1 MKTLGGKQ
9 LWTDQLHFRQWRIQR
24 HAITGHH
31 RLLDPHNWRQAWGT
45 FEHCQK
51 NLDTIVAD
59 RGMSP
64 VTGDVIIVLHGLM
77 RSRNSMA
84 RMAEFLRDNSDATVY
99 NFEYASTRFKVADHA
114 ASLARVVQGLAGA
127 KQIQFVGHSLG
138 NLVVRHYLGSR
149 YEAEEAGA
157 NVGPVIGRV
166 VMLGAPNQGAELAER
181 FARNPILISF
191 WGYSGNE
198 LAREWDQL
206 QLQLATPRTEFGVIA
221 GETVGNP
228 FLSSEGDFVVKVEET
243 RLTGAADFLVVRA
256 VHSLLMNVQSVQAA
270 TLRFLRDG
278 YFESEEKRERIG
290 D

>member
-1 MKTLGGKQ
+1 MKTFGGKQ

-31 RLLDPHNWRQAWGT
+31 RLLDPHNWRQAWGA
-45 FEHCQK
+45 FEHCK
-51 NLDTIVAD
+51 KELDKLVAD
-59 RGMSP
+59 RGMRA

-84 RMAEFLRDNSDATVY
+84 RMAEFLRENSEATVY

-114 ASLARVVQGLAGA
+114 ASLARVVQALGEAR
-127 KQIQFVGHSLG
+127 QVSFVGHSLG
-138 NLVVRHYLGSR
+138 NLVVRHYLHTR
-149 YEAEEAGA
+149 YEAEDAGA
-157 NVGPVIGRV
+157 DVGPAIGRL
-166 VMLGAPNQGAELAER
+166 VMLGAPNLGTELAAR
-181 FARNPILISF
+181 FARNPVLIGL

-206 QLQLATPRTEFGVIA
+206 QPRLATPRTEFGVIA

-243 RLTGAADFLVVRA
+243 RLVGAADFLVVRA
-256 VHSLLMNVQSVQAA
+256 VHSLLMNVPAVQAA
-270 TLRFLRDG
+270 TLKFLSDG
-278 YFESEEKRERIG
+278 YFASKEERDPILA
-290 D
+290 